1 MKQKLAN
8 LIIHCLATPEG
19 KHFTKDDVIRWH
31 TAPKIQGGRAWKKP
45 GYGDMIY
52 LDGQLVNLVPFDTD
66 DFIDLWEI
74 SNGVEG
80 MNGNS
85 RHIAYV
91 GGMDKE
97 NKKAKDTRTH
107 EQTMSL
113 ETYLKYMILRH
124 PDIQIAG
131 HNEVPNAKG
140 KACPSFSVSEWCRSI
155 GIAEKNIYK
164 KHDLQGREAGSPAV
178 METAA
183 TEEQ

>member
-8 LIIHCLATPEG
+8 LVIHCLATPEG

-31 TAPKIQGGRAWKKP
+31 TSPVVQGGRGWKKP
-45 GYGDMIY
+45 GYGDMLY
-52 LDGQLVNLVPFDTD
+52 LDGKLVNLVPFDTD

-74 SNGVEG
+74 SNGVQG

-97 NKKAKDTRTH
+97 NIRSKNTLTA
-107 EQTMSL
+107 EQSKSL
-113 ETYLKYMILRH
+113 ETYCKYMILRH
-124 PDIQIAG
+124 PDILILG
-131 HNEVPNAKG
+131 HNEAPNAHG
-140 KACPSFSVSEWCRSI
+140 KACPSFSVSEWCRSV
-155 GIAEKNIYK
+155 GIPEKNIYNK
-164 KHDLQGREAGSPAV
+164 IQGKEAGRPGV
-178 METAA
+178 VEIAA